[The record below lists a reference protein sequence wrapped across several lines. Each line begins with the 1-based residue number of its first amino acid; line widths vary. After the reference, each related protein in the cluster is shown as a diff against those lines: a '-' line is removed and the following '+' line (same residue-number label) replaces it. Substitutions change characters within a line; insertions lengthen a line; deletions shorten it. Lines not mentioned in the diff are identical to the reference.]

1 MLTLQFSL
9 FPLLSYLVYTN
20 QPLKKKMLPGV
31 RVVQHQACLIL
42 RRDTLDW
49 VQLDIWVIHGMPT

>member
-31 RVVQHQACLIL
+31 RVTAPGL
-42 RRDTLDW
+42 LD
-49 VQLDIWVIHGMPT
+49 P

>member
-20 QPLKKKMLPGV
+20 QPLKKNAPWCQSGTAPG
-31 RVVQHQACLIL
+31 L
-42 RRDTLDW
+42 LD
-49 VQLDIWVIHGMPT
+49 P